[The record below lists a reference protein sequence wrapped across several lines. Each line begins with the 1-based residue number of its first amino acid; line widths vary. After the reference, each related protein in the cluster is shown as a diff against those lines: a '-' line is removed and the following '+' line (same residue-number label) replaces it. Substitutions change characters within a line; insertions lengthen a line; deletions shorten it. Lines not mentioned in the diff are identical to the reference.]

1 MKSKSIDYGIFFVI
15 FALIVFGMVMISSV
29 SVYPSFKVTSLMVA
43 SGKLAEP
50 NNHFYLLRNISHV
63 FIGLLLF
70 AFVAKTPYTVFEKY
84 AKHIFFGS
92 LASLVVVLFV
102 GVVYNGAR

>member
-1 MKSKSIDYGIFFVI
+1 MI
-15 FALIVFGMVMISSV
+15 MISSV

-43 SGKLAEP
+43 SGKLQEP

-63 FIGLLLF
+63 FLGLILF

-84 AKHIFFGS
+84 SKQLFLGA
-92 LASLVVVLFV
+92 LALLLSVLFI
-102 GVVYNGAR
+102 